1 MDYHWIFG
9 HLHRYD
15 LKCDSIVIPL
25 PFGLGGFFS
34 SSKHTYLEI
43 ISHAGLYLSLITDI
57 ALLPGSMAIWT
68 KVSDIVGRKQTTIA
82 ALVILLA
89 FSFGCGFAQTVN
101 QL

>member
-1 MDYHWIFG
+1 MRFYSDSYSLWIGIF
-9 HLHRYD
+9 
-15 LKCDSIVIPL
+15 
-25 PFGLGGFFS
+25 FFS
-34 SSKHTYLEI
+34 NHIYLEI
-43 ISHAGLYLSLITDI
+43 VSLSSHARSLISLITDVAI
-57 ALLPGSMAIWT
+57 LPGSMAIWT

>member
-1 MDYHWIFG
+1 M
-9 HLHRYD
+9 
-15 LKCDSIVIPL
+15 IPP
-25 PFGLGGFFS
+25 PFGLIFFFLS
-34 SSKHTYLEI
+34 LQSYIYPEI
-43 ISHAGLYLSLITDI
+43 ELPYAPVSISLITDV

-68 KVSDIVGRKQTTIA
+68 KVSDIVGRKQTTIT